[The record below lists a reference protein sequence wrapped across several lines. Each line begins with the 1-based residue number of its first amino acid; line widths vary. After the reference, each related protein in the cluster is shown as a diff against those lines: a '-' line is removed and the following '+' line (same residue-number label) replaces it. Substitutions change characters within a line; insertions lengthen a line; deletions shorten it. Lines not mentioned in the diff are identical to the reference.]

1 MNIAVKLVLGVVLLA
16 LSAGPAYPQ
25 NKDIVRLQVDM
36 VNMQQ
41 QLKQLQNTVD
51 ENNAVMK
58 GLIEKMA
65 DQVNTLAGGMQR
77 MTQAVEGVKT
87 QTDSTAREIR
97 GALTNLNATV
107 SDMQRDLSAAR
118 AQVNSLSQQVTT
130 LKTTAE
136 PLAGPDDLWRSASL
150 DSLTGGYNLAI
161 SGYQEFL
168 SKYPEDRRASEAHF
182 MIGEALSAQK
192 KYDQALQEY
201 DIVLQKYPE
210 SDKSRSALY
219 KKGLALAEQN
229 QPQQAISVLNDVV
242 KRFPGT
248 TEAVSAQAKA
258 RELQRTPA
266 QRPPARQ
273 GDGK

>member
-1 MNIAVKLVLGVVLLA
+1 MNIPGKLAIAAVLLT
-16 LSAGPAYPQ
+16 LCAGPAYPQ

-41 QLKQLQNTVD
+41 QLKQLQNTID

-58 GLIEKMA
+58 GLVERMA
-65 DQVNTLAGGMQR
+65 DQVNTLSGGMQKV
-77 MTQAVEGVKT
+77 TQAVDGMRT

-97 GALTNLNATV
+97 GSIANLNTTIGE
-107 SDMQRDLSAAR
+107 MQKDLSTAR
-118 AQVNSLSQQVTT
+118 AQVNSLSQQVTA

-136 PLAGPDDLWRSASL
+136 PLAGPDDLWRAAYL
-150 DSLTGGYNLAI
+150 DSLTGSYNLAI

-168 SKYPEDRRASEAHF
+168 SKYPDDPRAAEAHF

-210 SDKSRSALY
+210 SDRTRSALY

-248 TEAVSAQAKA
+248 SEAANAQAKVRDLQRPPA
-258 RELQRTPA
+258 QRTPA
-266 QRPPARQ
+266 RQ
-273 GDGK
+273 GGGR